1 VANTHYDIIILG
13 ESLASRIAAVL
24 LARAGRRVLTVGP
37 AASTPPCPAWIPVSP
52 HLERL
57 LELLSGR
64 SCLVTAPPFQV
75 LSGPVRLTLHGNTA
89 QLDELRREFP
99 ADSARVQTLFDE
111 LAEIGNRLETA
122 LWESGGLP
130 LTGWA
135 SRWRF
140 FYQRLH
146 QGLPRARLLRPLAS
160 RLQTGSSAQTT
171 QALAAL
177 FSGLS
182 LCPIEDLTVA
192 EGALLWRGFG
202 DSRGIST
209 VALNTLLTHRFEQ
222 FQGEQIRLDEVQTL
236 QTVNGRPHELVLN
249 NGRHCT
255 APQFLL
261 GDRAAGS
268 LLSVELRA
276 GEATAAPS
284 PLHARVTDGAIS
296 PLFAQIIILDGS
308 PPLRL
313 TLTSDSATSHSR
325 ILCQAAAPP
334 NDRADDQHQE
344 RLAALFPFATLR
356 FDPPA
361 EVANCPV
368 DQPQR
373 QRSFPGAVRSLVA
386 KENLLCC
393 CGGQVLPT
401 LGAIGEIL
409 VGVSVANHLQRQKR
423 P

>member
-1 VANTHYDIIILG
+1 VAHTHYDIIILG

-37 AASTPPCPAWIPVSP
+37 AANTPPVPAWIPVSP
-52 HLERL
+52 QLERL
-57 LELLSGR
+57 LELLGGR
-64 SCLVTAPPFQV
+64 SCLVAAPPFQV

-99 ADSARVQTLFDE
+99 ADSARVQALLDE
-111 LAEIGNRLETA
+111 LADIGGRLETA

-146 QGLPRARLLRPLAS
+146 QGLSRGKLLRPLAS
-160 RLQTGSSAQTT
+160 RLQTGHSAQTA

-192 EGALLWRGFG
+192 EGALLWRSFG

-209 VALNTLLTHRFEQ
+209 VALSTLLTHRFEQ
-222 FQGEQIRLDEVQTL
+222 SQGEQVRLDDVQTL
-236 QTVNGRPHELVLN
+236 QAVNGRPHELVLK
-249 NGRHCT
+249 NGHHCT

-261 GDRAAGS
+261 GDRAAGA
-268 LLSVELRA
+268 LLPVELRA
-276 GEATAAPS
+276 DEATAALS
-284 PLHARVTDGAIS
+284 PLHGRVAVGAIS
-296 PLFAQIIILDGS
+296 SLFAQIIILDGS

-313 TLTSDSATSHSR
+313 NLTADSAASHSR

-334 NDRADDQHQE
+334 NDGTDDQQQE
-344 RLAALFPFATLR
+344 RLSALFPFATLH
-356 FDPPA
+356 FTPA
-361 EVANCPV
+361 EVANSPAEP
-368 DQPQR
+368 PQR
-373 QRSFPGAVRSLVA
+373 QRAFPGAVRSQLV
-386 KENLLCC
+386 KENLLYC
-393 CGGQVLPT
+393 CGEQVLPT
-401 LGAIGEIL
+401 LGAVGDIL
-409 VGVSVANHLQRQKR
+409 VGISVANHLQRQKR